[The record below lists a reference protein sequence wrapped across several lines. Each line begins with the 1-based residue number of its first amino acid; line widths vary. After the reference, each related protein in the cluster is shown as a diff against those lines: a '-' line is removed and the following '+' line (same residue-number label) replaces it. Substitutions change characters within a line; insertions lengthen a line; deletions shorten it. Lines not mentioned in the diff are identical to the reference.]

1 MALDVQITGNLD
13 QVGNVKTALTLDPQ
27 YIGGVRLFSENDSG
41 AVTGA
46 PSLRSPEVDADFR
59 FRVSQDLILDD
70 ESFNY
75 TAQNTGKHN
84 YLATNIANTW
94 SAGNLTTN
102 SSSVTTVNA
111 GSL

>member
-13 QVGNVKTALTLDPQ
+13 QAGNVKTALTLDPQ

-84 YLATNIANTW
+84 YLATN
-94 SAGNLTTN
+94 L
-102 SSSVTTVNA
+102 VNA
-111 GSL
+111 

>member
-41 AVTGA
+41 AVTGE
-46 PSLRSPEVDADFR
+46 PSLWSPEVDADFR

-84 YLATNIANTW
+84 
-94 SAGNLTTN
+94 
-102 SSSVTTVNA
+102 
-111 GSL
+111 